1 LFDLVQ
7 EFSPPDHVSQYV
19 PNLQRVSV
27 NKIVHVIQLAQH
39 SVEKGAH
46 ALR

>member
-19 PNLQRVSV
+19 PNLHRVL
-27 NKIVHVIQLAQH
+27 NKIVHVIQLAHH
-39 SVEKGAH
+39 SVEKRAH